1 MEEIVADKV
10 YGQYCGLAKALDL
23 VGERWTLLI
32 IRELFFGPRR
42 FSDLVEGLRGISTS
56 VLNERLNRLE
66 DGRLIIRRT
75 LPPPAAS
82 KVYELTEDG
91 QELGRAIV
99 PLAAW
104 GVRILA
110 ANRRKRTEAFR
121 PAWELLF
128 LRETFDASSARD
140 VHDVYEFHVDDS
152 VISVIVDDG
161 EMQVIEGQSGRPVD
175 VEIHVDATTFIV
187 MRYAKGSCD
196 SWAAKRLFAAT
207 RASFARWLC
216 RDRVAHVS
224 IVTAGRSITVHGAG
238 DQIAPQL
245 VGRNLFR
252 SEYVRATQAR
262 GYALVPRRPTRLAH
276 QNLLGTP
283 STSAR
288 RLVSRPPDRKQ
299 RTPSSNGRPALGP
312 RHREPYLPD

>member
-1 MEEIVADKV
+1 MADKV

-66 DGRLIIRRT
+66 DERLIIRRT

-91 QELGRAIV
+91 QELGRAII

-110 ANRRKRTEAFR
+110 ANPRKRTEAFR
-121 PAWELLF
+121 PAWGLLF

-140 VHDVYEFHVDDS
+140 VHDVYEFHIDDA
-152 VISVIVDDG
+152 VVSVIVDDG
-161 EMQVIEGQSGRPVD
+161 EVQVIEGQSGRPVD
-175 VEIHVDATTFIV
+175 VEIHVDATTFIDV
-187 MRYAKGSCD
+187 GVGRLRGRDAMRRGKM
-196 SWAAKRLFAAT
+196 R
-207 RASFARWLC
+207 
-216 RDRVAHVS
+216 
-224 IVTAGRSITVHGAG
+224 
-238 DQIAPQL
+238 L
-245 VGRNLFR
+245 VG
-252 SEYVRATQAR
+252 SEAALRRYSSIMRP
-262 GYALVPRRPTRLAH
+262 LVPPGPVGSGLGRHGGSIANRSRGRRSDGAT
-276 QNLLGTP
+276 
-283 STSAR
+283 AR
-288 RLVSRPPDRKQ
+288 R
-299 RTPSSNGRPALGP
+299 
-312 RHREPYLPD
+312 